1 MSCPRIALS
10 VADHFDDS
18 LSQEQ
23 RQELEQHL
31 ASCEDCRQE
40 VVLLQQIPAQLNH
53 WQDVAVPSW
62 DRQQAAR
69 PIVARTTLPQR
80 RSRWRKLADWMPLA
94 ASLVLAV
101 AVVTQTRL
109 QVSDDG
115 WTLSFGGVMPA
126 SSMQVA
132 SVDMEQINALLA
144 AHAEQAQSQQEA
156 TRQWVEAALRTHG
169 EASADNLMEW
179 VNWMEQQR
187 QQDVQR
193 MEAGFQQLLDRDFQ
207 TVDSV
212 RQLASYVMYQ
222 EQP

>member
-1 MSCPRIALS
+1 
-10 VADHFDDS
+10 
-18 LSQEQ
+18 
-23 RQELEQHL
+23 
-31 ASCEDCRQE
+31 
-40 VVLLQQIPAQLNH
+40 
-53 WQDVAVPSW
+53 
-62 DRQQAAR
+62 
-69 PIVARTTLPQR
+69 
-80 RSRWRKLADWMPLA
+80 
-94 ASLVLAV
+94 
-101 AVVTQTRL
+101 
-109 QVSDDG
+109 
-115 WTLSFGGVMPA
+115 
-126 SSMQVA
+126 MQVA